1 MKQRTYGMGGST
13 YIRTPD
19 NRPGGSGAWSIFLGL
34 IRIIV
39 GILFIFSGVVKA
51 NDPLGLSYKME
62 EFFHVLHLNFLSPAA
77 LTLSVIMI
85 GFEILAGIALLLGF
99 KMKIFGT
106 LLLILMI
113 IFTFLT
119 AFAYLTGKIKECGCF
134 GNCLPISAG
143 ASFWKDVILLILVLI
158 IFTFRKRIKPF
169 LGGFFTW
176 FLMFMGLVFAFGL
189 QWYTLKHLP
198 LVDCLAY
205 KVGNNIPQLMK
216 IPPGATPDKYES
228 VFIYEKDGEKK
239 EFSADN
245 IPWQDT
251 TWQYVSR
258 KDKLVQ
264 KGNAEPG
271 IKDFVITDF
280 EGQNLTRQILDHTGF
295 TFLFM
300 VKQVNQAREGW
311 ENKMHNLQA
320 DCQRFGIKL
329 YGITASSDSD
339 VARFRNVN
347 DLTFPFL
354 QMDATV
360 IKTAARSNPCLILLK
375 QGTIKGKWS
384 YLDMPGGAVPDP
396 DSSKLILKF

>member
-1 MKQRTYGMGGST
+1 MR
-13 YIRTPD
+13 
-19 NRPGGSGAWSIFLGL
+19 FLLTL

-85 GFEILAGIALLLGF
+85 GFEILAGVALLLGF
-99 KMKIFGT
+99 KMRIFGT

-119 AFAYLTGKIKECGCF
+119 AYAYLSGKIKECGCF

-143 ASFWKDVILLILVLI
+143 TSFWKDVILLILVLI
-158 IFTFRKRIKPF
+158 IFAFRKRIKPF
-169 LGGFFTW
+169 LGRFFTW
-176 FLMFMGLVFAFGL
+176 LLMIIGLVFAFGF
-189 QWYTLKHLP
+189 QRYTLKHLP
-198 LVDCLAY
+198 VIDCLPY
-205 KVGNNIPQLMK
+205 KVGNNIPELMK
-216 IPPGATPDKYES
+216 IPPGATPDKYET
-228 VFIYEKDGEKK
+228 VFIYEKNGEKK

-245 IPWQDT
+245 IPWQDS
-251 TWQYVSR
+251 TWHYVSR
-258 KDKLVQ
+258 EDKLVQ
-264 KGNAEPG
+264 KGNAEPK

-280 EGQNLTRQILDHTGF
+280 SRNDSTQRVLNHYGF

-300 VKQVNQAREGW
+300 VKQVNKAEEEGW
-311 ENKMHNLQA
+311 ENKMHKLQA

-329 YGITASSDSD
+329 YGITASTASN
-339 VARFRNVN
+339 VAQFKQAHN
-347 DLTFPFL
+347 LEFPFL
-354 QMDATV
+354 QMDATA

-384 YLDMPGGAVPDP
+384 YLDMPQGAVPDP
-396 DSSKLILKF
+396 DSSRLILKF